1 MLIKL
6 DAVFN
11 RRIAQFLKLIDKVDT
26 RSLRNIMKLKIQSYR
41 PYKETC

>member
-11 RRIAQFLKLIDKVDT
+11 RRTAQFLKLIDKVDT